1 MSIQQQKFKE
11 IADKIRE
18 KLGTTDS
25 IKPSDFAGK
34 IDEVYTAGQNAG
46 GGGSDAPTYEQG
58 FEDGKIAERD
68 AFWDAYQDSGNR
80 RNYTYAFYQSSWV
93 DDIYHPKYPIIC
105 NGACG
110 YMYAYSGV
118 TDTIVPIEVYHKTST
133 ALFQNSSIKTIRS
146 LKVVEG
152 GNFTNWFVQC
162 GNLEDITFTEDSVI
176 GNNISLSSC
185 KNLTH
190 TSLLSILNALADK
203 TSDTSG
209 TQFVC
214 TLGTDNLNK
223 LTNEE
228 KAIATGKGWGLA

>member
-18 KLGTTDS
+18 KLGTTDV

-58 FEDGKIAERD
+58 FEAGKIAERD
-68 AFWDAYQDSGNR
+68 AFWGNYQQNGARTSWAH
-80 RNYTYAFYQSSWV
+80 AFYGKGWTDENYAPQ
-93 DDIYHPKYPIIC
+93 YPIRTS
-105 NGACG
+105 GAFTQ
-110 YMYAYSGV
+110 MYAYSSI
-118 TDTIVPIEVYHKTST
+118 TDTLVPLSFGLHAST
-133 ALFQNSSIKTIRS
+133 QVFRDSAIKNIPS
-146 LKVVEG
+146 LTVASG
-152 GNFTNWFVQC
+152 QTFSNWFANC
-162 GNLEDITFTEDSVI
+162 YDLENVTFVDCEI
-176 GNNISLSSC
+176 EQNISFSNS
-185 KNLTH
+185 KKLTH
-190 TSLLSILNALADK
+190 DCLVHILSKLADK
-203 TSDTSG
+203 SSDTSG